1 MERVGRPRSSVMPSP
16 SSPSFFCYRHSVAPC
31 CSHYHLEPAPAVRT
45 QLPTSPQREGGHD
58 RAVEIRGNNS
68 LVHTILPDIG
78 ITGHHLSQPLWH
90 LSFPAPR
97 AAGRDQRLPSN

>member
-1 MERVGRPRSSVMPSP
+1 MITSSLRLRFVLSYPRLRNVK
-16 SSPSFFCYRHSVAPC
+16 A
-31 CSHYHLEPAPAVRT
+31 
-45 QLPTSPQREGGHD
+45 
-58 RAVEIRGNNS
+58 EIRGNNS

-78 ITGHHLSQPLWH
+78 ITGHHLSQPLWY